1 MGHWSTGDLGTGH
14 TDAGTESISRHG
26 EGGTKNNKDS
36 DDGDARSNDGRLEQ
50 RNHGSGCPGVGT
62 ACRGGELLIE
72 HSKQDGFDP
81 EFWRQLH
88 NPEDG

>member
-1 MGHWSTGDLGTGH
+1 MNNIHNCCVTGWSHATSETMGHWSTGDLGTGH

-50 RNHGSGCPGVGT
+50 RNHGSGS
-62 ACRGGELLIE
+62 AAARGWGQPAAAG
-72 HSKQDGFDP
+72 SS
-81 EFWRQLH
+81 
-88 NPEDG
+88 